1 MKTHTCLLLSLIA
14 LALPAAAAAQD
25 ATATAATTAAVV
37 ADSVVVG
44 PTDRDKVEHT
54 VADWV
59 AAEAEAKLDGAAV
72 AGLARVPK
80 GAEVTVYLGTW
91 CSDSKR
97 ELSRLF
103 RVCDELSG
111 LGEMPFSLRYVG
123 VDRQKAQP
131 AEAIA
136 ADGVLYLPTFIVRRD
151 GHEVGRIVETSPH
164 SVEEDL
170 LALLSG
176 KAAGVLSASRPEL
189 AAAAKP

>member
-1 MKTHTCLLLSLIA
+1 MKTHTCFLLFLVT
-14 LALPAAAAAQD
+14 LALLPAAAQD
-25 ATATAATTAAVV
+25 A

-44 PTDRDKVEHT
+44 PTDRGKVEHT

-59 AAEAEAKLDGAAV
+59 AAEIEAKLDGAAV

-136 ADGVLYLPTFIVRRD
+136 TDGVLYLPTFIVRRD
-151 GHEVGRIVETSPH
+151 GREVGRIVETSPH

-189 AAAAKP
+189 AAAAQP